1 MHHVLHEAVA
11 SISPDT
17 NENVQRKPYQG
28 SEETERHEGV
38 QVIATGLT
46 EAPAPGSK
54 RYQCQGE
61 TDAERFKRHYHHYQC
76 KQYPHGQAPHW
87 SVGQLTLCGPGQ
99 ARAAQRN
106 WTSHRLSLYHLW

>member
-1 MHHVLHEAVA
+1 MYHVLLEAVA

-17 NENVQRKPYQG
+17 NKNVQRKPYQG

-61 TDAERFKRHYHHYQC
+61 AETERFQRHYHHYQS
-76 KQYPHGQAPHW
+76 KQYPHGQGPQ
-87 SVGQLTLCGPGQ
+87 QLRPQIIPIKEAQPGPPFPL
-99 ARAAQRN
+99 
-106 WTSHRLSLYHLW
+106 TPSSPCSC